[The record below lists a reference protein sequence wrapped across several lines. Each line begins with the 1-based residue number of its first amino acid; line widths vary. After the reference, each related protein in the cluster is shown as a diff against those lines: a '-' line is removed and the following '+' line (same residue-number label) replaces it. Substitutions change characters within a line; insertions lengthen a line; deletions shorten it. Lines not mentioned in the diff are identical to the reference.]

1 MREVMRR
8 ESVRGPSVVRAEFGI
23 ISAGQDPRPRRGP
36 ASLGMTED
44 ALRLIGRAHRLSFD
58 DMDRLDTVAARTFE
72 RDRA

>member
-8 ESVRGPSVVRAEFGI
+8 ESVTGRSVVMAEFGVA
-23 ISAGQDPRPRRGP
+23 SQDPRPRRGP